1 MAVTFFAT
9 DPNVSR
15 SIAAYNEG
23 LSREAMARI
32 QAAADTE
39 RAQIAAQAQQRALQQ
54 NAQQQ
59 QWINALRQ
67 QELQQ
72 QAKYQTGQL
81 ENDKARY
88 AAQDN
93 WTRTMEGLRLKD
105 NEADRTSREKIAEI
119 TMGRYA
125 PSATDISAENNLA
138 SSHAGRLNFALK
150 NLLDSQAADE
160 KKITAQYDADMAGFS
175 PITTDKSWAEKR
187 DKALE
192 EVRGRY
198 RLALNQLVTGIPK
211 DAPVD
216 FDQTKMQFVP
226 RLITAPT
233 TGPSTGVAAP
243 AAGGV
248 SGGGG
253 EVAPRSFF
261 GPPAPGTPEAT
272 ALQQQQSSVPDP
284 GSTPI
289 TVRRSDGSVVTIEAK
304 NWAEAKRRD
313 PGATQVAQGS
323 NSITASTPPPA
334 EVPPAPF
341 QQNKMMMPAAA
352 GLDMLRD
359 ILKGPNG
366 NRIDIGKSP
375 LTEMFGWGAGDIPRI
390 AAVIEAAERG
400 QAARDKYG
408 NAFNLTPEQI
418 KQAKEILS
426 QITAT
431 Q

>member
-119 TMGRYA
+119 TMGRHA

-192 EVRGRY
+192 EVRARY
-198 RLALNQLVTGIPK
+198 RLALNQLVTGVPK
-211 DAPVD
+211 DVPVD
-216 FDQTKMQFVP
+216 FDQTKTQFVP

-233 TGPSTGVAAP
+233 TGPSTGATPATATPTPNASAVAPVASAP
-243 AAGGV
+243 AV
-248 SGGGG
+248 
-253 EVAPRSFF
+253 VAPTNGFF
-261 GPPAPGTPEAT
+261 APRMSA
-272 ALQQQQSSVPDP
+272 A
-284 GSTPI
+284 
-289 TVRRSDGSVVTIEAK
+289 
-304 NWAEAKRRD
+304 
-313 PGATQVAQGS
+313 
-323 NSITASTPPPA
+323 PPPA
-334 EVPPAPF
+334 EVSNSPAWRPNVEAPPAP
-341 QQNKMMMPAAA
+341 AAPEMRKP
-352 GLDMLRD
+352 GMTYMTP
-359 ILKGPNG
+359 KGALVWSG
-366 NRIDIGKSP
+366 
-375 LTEMFGWGAGDIPRI
+375 TGWLAP
-390 AAVIEAAERG
+390 
-400 QAARDKYG
+400 
-408 NAFNLTPEQI
+408 
-418 KQAKEILS
+418 
-426 QITAT
+426 
-431 Q
+431 

>member
-192 EVRGRY
+192 DVRGRY
-198 RLALNQLVTGIPK
+198 RLALKQLVTGVPE
-211 DAPVD
+211 DVPVD

-233 TGPSTGVAAP
+233 TGPSTGATPATATPTPNAP
-243 AAGGV
+243 A
-248 SGGGG
+248 
-253 EVAPRSFF
+253 VAPVASAPRQYPGAVDTGSDVARMAD
-261 GPPAPGTPEAT
+261 GPKVRVVFPNGAEALLPESGAQE
-272 ALQQQQSSVPDP
+272 A
-284 GSTPI
+284 
-289 TVRRSDGSVVTIEAK
+289 VRRL
-304 NWAEAKRRD
+304 
-313 PGATQVAQGS
+313 GARIIA
-323 NSITASTPPPA
+323 ATPPPA
-334 EVPPAPF
+334 ETPATFFGNTPGATQGAPSVQGPFLPGNTPGYDPNMPATSGVPAWIRAIMQNPALQPVPPTANHGF
-341 QQNKMMMPAAA
+341 
-352 GLDMLRD
+352 
-359 ILKGPNG
+359 
-366 NRIDIGKSP
+366 
-375 LTEMFGWGAGDIPRI
+375 
-390 AAVIEAAERG
+390 
-400 QAARDKYG
+400 
-408 NAFNLTPEQI
+408 TP
-418 KQAKEILS
+418 
-426 QITAT
+426 
-431 Q
+431 